1 MLTKDQL
8 DAALTEIENGATSDA
23 TLTTVRWL
31 AIAHVRV
38 VALLARYDSDPG
50 RGSTAWDE
58 CVKPWVDDVRRA
70 LEG

>member
-31 AIAHVRV
+31 AIRYDRV
-38 VALLARYDSDPG
+38 AALLDDKSDSPFVFK
-50 RGSTAWDE
+50 AE
-58 CVKPWVDDVRRA
+58 LRRA